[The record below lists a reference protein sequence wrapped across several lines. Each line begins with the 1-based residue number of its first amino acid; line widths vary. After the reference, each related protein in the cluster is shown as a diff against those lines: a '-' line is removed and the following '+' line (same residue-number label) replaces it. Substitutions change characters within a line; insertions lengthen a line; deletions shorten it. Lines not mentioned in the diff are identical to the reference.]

1 MKAEMP
7 WLQLEDEDLDAV
19 QSVPAA
25 PKKAVQPAEVEMATI
40 IVVSGTCRDMHVN
53 CTAPL

>member
-19 QSVPAA
+19 QEIPTT
-25 PKKAVQPAEVEMATI
+25 PKKSGQKSEVELTT
-40 IVVSGTCRDMHVN
+40 IVVVSLFVCLFVW
-53 CTAPL
+53 